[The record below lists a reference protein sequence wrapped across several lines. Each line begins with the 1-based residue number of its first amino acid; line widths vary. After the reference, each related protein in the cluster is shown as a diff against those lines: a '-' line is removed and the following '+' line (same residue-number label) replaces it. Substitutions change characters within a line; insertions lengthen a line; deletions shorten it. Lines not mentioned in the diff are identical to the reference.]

1 MNGELLRLVD
11 ALHREKDI
19 EKEILFEAIE
29 GAINSAI
36 KKRHNPLGELEVQ
49 IDRLSGKIDIFEEG
63 TAVQYPDMGRIQA
76 QTAKQVIIQ
85 KIREAERDVI
95 FSEYED
101 KVGTII
107 NGNVQRIE
115 GGNVIVNLGR
125 AEGILPKAEKI
136 RGENYQPGDR
146 IKALIQ
152 EVRKVGQ
159 KVRIVLTR
167 ASPDLV
173 VRLFELEV
181 PEIGEKIIEIKRIA
195 REPGYRTKIAVSSY
209 DMRVDCIGACVGI
222 RGSRI
227 KSITDELNDEKID
240 IIRWNESAEVLIIN
254 ALKPAQIH
262 SMSLDEEEK
271 IAHVLVPD
279 DMLSLAIG
287 RKGQNVRLATKLT
300 GWEIKI
306 ESLSKAMTSSSEGE
320 EEDPEVAGV
329 REALLQG
336 TTFENKANTG
346 AAKEAKAD
354 KEAEAE
360 AGEDAAPEAQE
371 ASESEKAVAEVL
383 SPDVEGDDEAAE
395 TEEVAAET
403 DEGAEAA
410 ESAGAEKDEA
420 ETSEED
426 QKKEADPAPA
436 LKVPEEP
443 QESAPEKENESE
455 MGNPK
460 ED

>member
-36 KKRHNPLGELEVQ
+36 KKRHNPLGEIEVQ
-49 IDRLSGKIDIFEEG
+49 IDRMSGSIAIFEEG
-63 TAVQYPDMGRIQA
+63 TAVEYPDMGRIQA

-95 FSEYED
+95 YSEYED
-101 KVGTII
+101 RVGTIV

-152 EVRKVGQ
+152 EVKKVGQ

-254 ALKPAQIH
+254 SLKPAQIH

-306 ESLSKAMTSSSEGE
+306 GSLAKAMKASSENE

-336 TTFENKANTG
+336 TGFENKATAG
-346 AAKEAKAD
+346 SAEEAKAEGGD
-354 KEAEAE
+354 ETAVEEEETSEPEVSAEEEGSAQSEGAEADTAPADE
-360 AGEDAAPEAQE
+360 ETTDGET
-371 ASESEKAVAEVL
+371 S
-383 SPDVEGDDEAAE
+383 DEDTA
-395 TEEVAAET
+395 
-403 DEGAEAA
+403 DEAA
-410 ESAGAEKDEA
+410 ESAEGEEEAPEEAAEA
-420 ETSEED
+420 
-426 QKKEADPAPA
+426 EADPTPA
-436 LKVPEEP
+436 ALQVPDD
-443 QESAPEKENESE
+443 SVSTGSENENQSE
-455 MGNPK
+455 MGNTK

>member
-1 MNGELLRLVD
+1 MNGELLRLID

-19 EKEILFEAIE
+19 AKEILFEAIE
-29 GAINSAI
+29 GAITSAV
-36 KKRHNPLGELEVQ
+36 KKRHNPMGEIITQ
-49 IDRLSGKIDIFEEG
+49 IDRESGAIAIYEEDQR
-63 TAVQYPDMGRIQA
+63 VEYPDMGRIQA

-95 FSEYED
+95 YSEYED

-125 AEGILPKAEKI
+125 AEGILTKPEKI

-152 EVRKVGQ
+152 DVRKVGQ
-159 KVRIVLTR
+159 KVKIMLTR

-209 DMRVDCIGACVGI
+209 DSRVDCIGACVGI

-254 ALKPAQIH
+254 ALKPAQIS
-262 SMSLDEEEK
+262 SMTLDEDNK
-271 IAHVLVPD
+271 IAQVLVPD

-306 ESLSKAMTSSSEGE
+306 VSSTSQFERGDK

-329 REALLQG
+329 REALFQG
-336 TTFENKANTG
+336 TSFENQKKPTPKAEETASEEEETASEEVSTASEETEG
-346 AAKEAKAD
+346 DEAPAVE
-354 KEAEAE
+354 EAEAPPTE
-360 AGEDAAPEAQE
+360 ESLPEAE
-371 ASESEKAVAEVL
+371 NAE
-383 SPDVEGDDEAAE
+383 E
-395 TEEVAAET
+395 TEAEDDQ
-403 DEGAEAA
+403 DE
-410 ESAGAEKDEA
+410 EKLIGDTELN
-420 ETSEED
+420 D
-426 QKKEADPAPA
+426 GKP
-436 LKVPEEP
+436 
-443 QESAPEKENESE
+443 
-455 MGNPK
+455 
-460 ED
+460 

>member
-1 MNGELLRLVD
+1 MNGELLRLID
-11 ALHREKDI
+11 TLHREKEI

-29 GAINSAI
+29 GAIASAI
-36 KKRHNPLGELEVQ
+36 KKRHNPEGEIDAK
-49 IDRLSGKIDIFEEG
+49 IDRVSGKIEIYEEG
-63 TAVQYPDMGRIQA
+63 VKKDYPDMGRIQA

-95 FSEYED
+95 FTEYED
-101 KVGTII
+101 RVGTIV

-125 AEGILPKAEKI
+125 AEGILPRSEKI

-146 IKALIQ
+146 IKALIM
-152 EVRKVGQ
+152 EVKKVGQ

-167 ASPDLV
+167 ASADLV
-173 VRLFELEV
+173 IRLFELEV
-181 PEIGEKIIEIKRIA
+181 PEIGERIIEIKRIA

-262 SMSLDEEEK
+262 SMTLDETHMVAE
-271 IAHVLVPD
+271 VLVPD

-306 ESLSKAMTSSSEGE
+306 ESMSKAFQAGPDE
-320 EEDPEVAGV
+320 EEDPEIAGV

-336 TTFENKANTG
+336 TAFERPSAAAKNK
-346 AAKEAKAD
+346 AAKEKAVED
-354 KEAEAE
+354 KEETPSEATEEAAAESPEETVAESEDSVTETEAEA
-360 AGEDAAPEAQE
+360 AP
-371 ASESEKAVAEVL
+371 
-383 SPDVEGDDEAAE
+383 DEEAE
-395 TEEVAAET
+395 TETAPAPVETDEGAGDEEVAAET
-403 DEGAEAA
+403 ADE
-410 ESAGAEKDEA
+410 EKSEPDPVSSLSSEDDEDD
-420 ETSEED
+420 EKPT
-426 QKKEADPAPA
+426 DPA
-436 LKVPEEP
+436 KQDEEE
-443 QESAPEKENESE
+443 Q
-455 MGNPK
+455 G
-460 ED
+460 

>member
-1 MNGELLRLVD
+1 
-11 ALHREKDI
+11 
-19 EKEILFEAIE
+19 
-29 GAINSAI
+29 
-36 KKRHNPLGELEVQ
+36 
-49 IDRLSGKIDIFEEG
+49 
-63 TAVQYPDMGRIQA
+63 MGRIQA

-95 FSEYED
+95 YSDYED
-101 KVGTII
+101 KVGSII

-125 AEGILPKAEKI
+125 AEGILPKQEKI

-146 IKALIQ
+146 IKALIYD
-152 EVRKVGQ
+152 VKKVGQ
-159 KVRIVLTR
+159 KVKIMLTR

-173 VRLFELEV
+173 VKLFELEV

-227 KSITDELNDEKID
+227 KSITDELNEEKID

-254 ALKPAQIH
+254 ALKPAQIT
-262 SMSLDEEEK
+262 SMTLDEENK
-271 IAHVLVPD
+271 IAKVIVPD

-300 GWEIKI
+300 GWDIRIQGTEKDTD
-306 ESLSKAMTSSSEGE
+306 EASKAK

-336 TTFENKANTG
+336 TSFAIPKKEAEAPETPDAEAAAGEGDESGTEGEAGEGAPEEQG
-346 AAKEAKAD
+346 AAEASESGVED
-354 KEAEAE
+354 EAEAE
-360 AGEDAAPEAQE
+360 AEVQTPDEDTDDSRSTGENGEKE
-371 ASESEKAVAEVL
+371 ASGAAEEELV
-383 SPDVEGDDEAAE
+383 SEGDELK
-395 TEEVAAET
+395 
-403 DEGAEAA
+403 GR
-410 ESAGAEKDEA
+410 
-420 ETSEED
+420 ED
-426 QKKEADPAPA
+426 GKA
-436 LKVPEEP
+436 
-443 QESAPEKENESE
+443 
-455 MGNPK
+455 
-460 ED
+460 

>member
-19 EKEILFEAIE
+19 GKEILFEAIE
-29 GAINSAI
+29 GAVTSAI
-36 KKRHNPLGELEVQ
+36 KKRHNPEGEITAK
-49 IDRLSGKIDIFEEG
+49 IDRLSGKIEIFQNDEP
-63 TAVQYPDMGRIQA
+63 VQYPDMGRIQA

-95 FSEYED
+95 FNEYED

-125 AEGILPKAEKI
+125 AEGILPKGEKI

-146 IKALIQ
+146 IKALIHD
-152 EVRKVGQ
+152 VKKVGQ
-159 KVRIVLTR
+159 KVKIILTR

-181 PEIGEKIIEIKRIA
+181 PEISERIIEIKRIA
-195 REPGYRTKIAVSSY
+195 REPGFRTKIAVSSY

-254 ALKPAQIH
+254 SLKPAQIH
-262 SMSLDEEEK
+262 SMHLDEENK

-306 ESLSKAMTSSSEGE
+306 ESAQKRAEPDE
-320 EEDPEVAGV
+320 DEDPEITGF

-336 TTFENKANTG
+336 TSFERVKP
-346 AAKEAKAD
+346 KKDIEAD
-354 KEAEAE
+354 KNDLDADVTEQEDVVTAAPSADIDEGEGESADG
-360 AGEDAAPEAQE
+360 AVATQEDADDSGEVDEDGMEPEH
-371 ASESEKAVAEVL
+371 
-383 SPDVEGDDEAAE
+383 AA
-395 TEEVAAET
+395 
-403 DEGAEAA
+403 DPSG
-410 ESAGAEKDEA
+410 ESAATVNPSDL
-420 ETSEED
+420 SEED
-426 QKKEADPAPA
+426 HTETGI
-436 LKVPEEP
+436 VEEP
-443 QESAPEKENESE
+443 HVEDPNGTLSSE
-455 MGNPK
+455 AEEETDVDRLG
-460 ED
+460 